1 MTIHGTKIWGI
12 LFLALSL
19 TVGLPNLSFAGYAD
33 DLTPEQFEKFTKDQ
47 KDMGNISQSTE
58 TQKDVNLDAMYGD
71 GIGAWFG
78 KTFYKG
84 VAGIAW
90 VIGHVGGSET
100 ADAAYYHTLKGIV
113 WTDAQLNALLSSAS
127 FEEVNAYLEEKVLVE
142 KEMFEDASGKK
153 WVVVKNKDGE
163 NYSANYASEGNWKG
177 CEVLPVKL
185 YRYRQCFFCPLF
197 SVIYVAADK
206 MATISMTKLAGA
218 FATLIALGLGL
229 WIAVQTLAHVSSLT
243 KQDAPKFLGNLLKQS
258 FKFIIAFL
266 LLNYVD
272 QVYTYIINPLLIAGL
287 GFGKELLF
295 ITDSAP
301 ITQGNEVL
309 TTYYTSVLYGELES
323 FIAQVQQEIAFMQAI
338 GSSLMCI
345 GGHKMVGIGG
355 FDFGNGF
362 QMAIQ
367 GFLLAAFGL
376 LLSLAFGFY
385 LIDAVVQL
393 GIIGALMPFLIA
405 CWPFKLTAGY
415 TAKGFSMLLNSFF
428 VFVFI
433 GLVVSVNI
441 QLVDTAL
448 MQTAVSDDARTEKAV
463 TLSAEQE
470 KRMTELCSSNKV
482 QASTGQLWRE
492 SAECKNFAS
501 RQDNLGALQLIYDA
515 INTQDDN
522 KLKELTDISTLG
534 FIILII
540 CCIFGFKFCGQA
552 SALADKMA
560 GGGMKNLGV
569 GVGTMGYSAALS
581 AGKKVTQPVREA
593 ASNKIKEGGEKLWR
607 GITSTPGRLRSRF
620 NTSGGQGGN
629 NEIEGDDNENLFL
642 PADSA
647 NEADGSGTSSTAQ
660 NGRRPTIAQN
670 AGRNSQRR
678 NSRSATTGNSSQT
691 QSTNR
696 FGGSGST
703 DGKPAENPNQETV
716 ESEVEVEGETK
727 VENANTQQATN
738 GNENQTAENSG
749 NAADTAGAAA
759 AAQSRGE
766 KPRAQRSAQE
776 KANRTRHYQNKLS
789 GAKPREQESL
799 ADVRRNKSK
808 GGSNKN
814 NAKLAKQLNQ
824 ANK

>member
-19 TVGLPNLSFAGYAD
+19 TVGLPNLSFSGYAD
-33 DLTPEQFEKFTKDQ
+33 DLTPEQFEKFTQDQ

-58 TQKDVNLDAMYGD
+58 TQKTVNED
-71 GIGAWFG
+71 AWFG
-78 KTFYKG
+78 DPTILSDQWFGKWFAKAI
-84 VAGIAW
+84 AGAAW
-90 VIGHVGGSET
+90 SIGWLGNAE
-100 ADAAYYHTLKGIV
+100 DEAYYHTMKGLV
-113 WTDAQLNALLSSAS
+113 WTDAQLTALFSSAS
-127 FEEVNAYLEEKVLVE
+127 IEDVNTYLKEKVFIE
-142 KEMFEDASGKK
+142 NEMFEDASGKK

-287 GFGKELLF
+287 KFGQELLF
-295 ITDSAP
+295 ITDTTPP
-301 ITQGNEVL
+301 IQGNAVVTEYFSSPL
-309 TTYYTSVLYGELES
+309 YYALEN

-428 VFVFI
+428 VFVFM

-492 SAECKNFAS
+492 SAECKKFAS

-515 INTQDDN
+515 INTQDDDR
-522 KLKELTDISTLG
+522 LKELTDISSLSVA
-534 FIILII
+534 F
-540 CCIFGFKFCGQA
+540 
-552 SALADKMA
+552 SALSSADR
-560 GGGMKNLGV
+560 LQLWP
-569 GVGTMGYSAALS
+569 TRWPAA
-581 AGKKVTQPVREA
+581 V
-593 ASNKIKEGGEKLWR
+593 
-607 GITSTPGRLRSRF
+607 
-620 NTSGGQGGN
+620 
-629 NEIEGDDNENLFL
+629 
-642 PADSA
+642 
-647 NEADGSGTSSTAQ
+647 
-660 NGRRPTIAQN
+660 
-670 AGRNSQRR
+670 
-678 NSRSATTGNSSQT
+678 
-691 QSTNR
+691 
-696 FGGSGST
+696 
-703 DGKPAENPNQETV
+703 
-716 ESEVEVEGETK
+716 
-727 VENANTQQATN
+727 
-738 GNENQTAENSG
+738 
-749 NAADTAGAAA
+749 
-759 AAQSRGE
+759 
-766 KPRAQRSAQE
+766 
-776 KANRTRHYQNKLS
+776 
-789 GAKPREQESL
+789 
-799 ADVRRNKSK
+799 
-808 GGSNKN
+808 
-814 NAKLAKQLNQ
+814 
-824 ANK
+824 

>member
-1 MTIHGTKIWGI
+1 
-12 LFLALSL
+12 
-19 TVGLPNLSFAGYAD
+19 
-33 DLTPEQFEKFTKDQ
+33 
-47 KDMGNISQSTE
+47 
-58 TQKDVNLDAMYGD
+58 
-71 GIGAWFG
+71 
-78 KTFYKG
+78 
-84 VAGIAW
+84 
-90 VIGHVGGSET
+90 
-100 ADAAYYHTLKGIV
+100 
-113 WTDAQLNALLSSAS
+113 
-127 FEEVNAYLEEKVLVE
+127 
-142 KEMFEDASGKK
+142 
-153 WVVVKNKDGE
+153 
-163 NYSANYASEGNWKG
+163 
-177 CEVLPVKL
+177 
-185 YRYRQCFFCPLF
+185 
-197 SVIYVAADK
+197 
-206 MATISMTKLAGA
+206 
-218 FATLIALGLGL
+218 
-229 WIAVQTLAHVSSLT
+229 
-243 KQDAPKFLGNLLKQS
+243 
-258 FKFIIAFL
+258 
-266 LLNYVD
+266 
-272 QVYTYIINPLLIAGL
+272 
-287 GFGKELLF
+287 
-295 ITDSAP
+295 
-301 ITQGNEVL
+301 
-309 TTYYTSVLYGELES
+309 
-323 FIAQVQQEIAFMQAI
+323 
-338 GSSLMCI
+338 
-345 GGHKMVGIGG
+345 
-355 FDFGNGF
+355 
-362 QMAIQ
+362 
-367 GFLLAAFGL
+367 
-376 LLSLAFGFY
+376 
-385 LIDAVVQL
+385 
-393 GIIGALMPFLIA
+393 
-405 CWPFKLTAGY
+405 
-415 TAKGFSMLLNSFF
+415 
-428 VFVFI
+428 
-433 GLVVSVNI
+433 
-441 QLVDTAL
+441 
-448 MQTAVSDDARTEKAV
+448 
-463 TLSAEQE
+463 
-470 KRMTELCSSNKV
+470 
-482 QASTGQLWRE
+482 
-492 SAECKNFAS
+492 
-501 RQDNLGALQLIYDA
+501 
-515 INTQDDN
+515 
-522 KLKELTDISTLG
+522 
-534 FIILII
+534 
-540 CCIFGFKFCGQA
+540 
-552 SALADKMA
+552 
-560 GGGMKNLGV
+560 MKNLGV

-670 AGRNSQRR
+670 AGHNSQRR